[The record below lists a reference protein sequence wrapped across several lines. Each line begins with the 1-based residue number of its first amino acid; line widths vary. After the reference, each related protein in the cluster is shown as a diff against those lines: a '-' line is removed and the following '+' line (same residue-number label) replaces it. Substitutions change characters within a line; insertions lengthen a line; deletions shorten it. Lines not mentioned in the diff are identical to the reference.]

1 VKADEEM
8 LLMADVNCQNANRES
23 VWFLDSRCSNHM
35 CGKKE
40 IFFDLDTKFRESVK
54 LGNNSSMAVMGKG
67 NIRLLVNGIVQIIT
81 GLFYV
86 PDLKNNLLSIKQ
98 L

>member
-1 VKADEEM
+1 
-8 LLMADVNCQNANRES
+8 
-23 VWFLDSRCSNHM
+23 
-35 CGKKE
+35 
-40 IFFDLDTKFRESVK
+40 VK

-81 GLFYV
+81 GVFYV

>member
-1 VKADEEM
+1 
-8 LLMADVNCQNANRES
+8 
-23 VWFLDSRCSNHM
+23 VWE
-35 CGKKE
+35 KKN
-40 IFFDLDTKFRESVK
+40 FSDLDTKFREFVK

-81 GLFYV
+81 GVFYV
-86 PDLKNNLLSIKQ
+86 PDLKNNLLSIGQ